1 MKNTDK
7 GLLILA
13 MLVLIGAQKSI
24 ASCTPGQQN
33 CAQGYM
39 KEWSYK
45 TQKWTTYDGEFNSGK
60 SHVWEGIKISVEIS
74 SSQWVDVYLPLR
86 QTETTYSGSA
96 PTETG
101 GLGMK
106 WDKLVQN
113 AFNLYQK
120 ISCSYTSQTV
130 IGIGVVNVCTEV
142 SITR

>member
-7 GLLILA
+7 GSLILA

-24 ASCTPGQQN
+24 ASCTSGQQN

-45 TQKWTTYDGEFNSGK
+45 TQGWTESDWSGEV
-60 SHVWEGIKISVEIS
+60 VWIHSWESIKISIETS

-86 QTETTYSGSA
+86 HSRGGTEV
-96 PTETG
+96 G

-120 ISCSYTSQTV
+120 ISCSYTSQNV
-130 IGIGVVNVCTEV
+130 SGIGVVNVCTEV